1 MDINLKTKE
10 LPFETF
16 LLTSH
21 IQDFEIIENLK
32 KQIYEDIKA
41 SSLNHKTNVEGRITE
56 LHDLIRNEW
65 FHKFLKLIKR
75 EIKMIF
81 QDNFIIKEAWGT
93 ISNKNEKVKLH
104 HHNAVRGFSGILYL
118 TEGGTGTDFPQYNL
132 NIEEKIGK
140 YILFHPLLLHSVQK
154 QIKDGDRMTVAFNM
168 VETKDWNDYRKD
180 TTIR

>member
-81 QDNFIIKEAWGT
+81 QDNFIRYAMI
-93 ISNKNEKVKLH
+93 
-104 HHNAVRGFSGILYL
+104 F
-118 TEGGTGTDFPQYNL
+118 
-132 NIEEKIGK
+132 
-140 YILFHPLLLHSVQK
+140 
-154 QIKDGDRMTVAFNM
+154 
-168 VETKDWNDYRKD
+168 
-180 TTIR
+180 